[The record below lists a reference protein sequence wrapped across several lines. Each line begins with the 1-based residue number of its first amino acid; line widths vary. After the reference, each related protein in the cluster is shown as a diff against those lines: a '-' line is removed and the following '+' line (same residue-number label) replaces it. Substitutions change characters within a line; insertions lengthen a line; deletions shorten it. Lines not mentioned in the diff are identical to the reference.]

1 MTLRSLMLTL
11 LVVAAP
17 AAAQTAPPV
26 MPPAA
31 IPVEEAAVLA
41 QYWALLAEG
50 KYDEAA
56 RTAGQVLNRHP
67 RNVAVLSLVVETD
80 IAHGGA
86 TTALSSYETW
96 LGNRSVEEP
105 GILRRIA
112 RAVLYEWARQST
124 NSSARSEALIAL
136 VKDGDSNAIGVLG
149 AMVQGG
155 QESGLRAGARLQDPQ
170 AIDQIVARLRATPGL
185 KLRDI
190 QLLADSGSR
199 RAVPALI
206 ELLADPQHENRA
218 AAADA
223 LGRMGG
229 PEAENALGPVLQDP
243 HGLVRLSAAAALFRM
258 GNFAGAGLL
267 NDLAA
272 NDSASIRRSAAALM
286 ASQPDESWKNLV
298 RGLLSD
304 PDPVIRLDA
313 ARLIAP
319 HDPGAARAVLDQLAF
334 DDNLAIREETELV
347 LAELPISAMTDLR
360 VLMRNGRPL
369 ARVRAAGRLLDI
381 TR

>member
-1 MTLRSLMLTL
+1 MTLRSLILML
-11 LVVAAP
+11 LVVATP

-26 MPPAA
+26 VPPAA

-41 QYWALLAEG
+41 QYWVLLAEG

-56 RTAGQVLNRHP
+56 RTVGQVLSRYP
-67 RNVAVLSLVVETD
+67 RNVTVLSLVVETD

-96 LGNRSVEEP
+96 LGNRTVEEP

-124 NSSARSEALIAL
+124 DNSARSEALIAL
-136 VKDGDSNAIGVLG
+136 VKDDDPNAIGVLT

-170 AIDQIVARLRATPGL
+170 AIDQIVARLKATPGL

-190 QLLADSGSR
+190 QLLAESGSR

-206 ELLADPQHENRA
+206 ELLADPQQENRA

-229 PEAENALGPVLQDP
+229 PEAENALGPVLKDP
-243 HGLVRLSAAAALFRM
+243 HGIVRMSAAAALFKM
-258 GNFAGAGLL
+258 GNFAGAAILHE
-267 NDLAA
+267 LAA
-272 NDSASIRRSAAALM
+272 SESASVRGSAAAMM
-286 ASQPDESWKNLV
+286 ASQPDESWKTLV

-304 PDPVIRLDA
+304 PDPLIRLDA

-334 DDNLAIREETELV
+334 DGNLAIREEAELV
-347 LAELPISAMTDLR
+347 LAELPISSMTELR
-360 VLMRNGRPL
+360 MLMRNGRPL
-369 ARVRAAGRLLDI
+369 ARIRAAGRLLQI